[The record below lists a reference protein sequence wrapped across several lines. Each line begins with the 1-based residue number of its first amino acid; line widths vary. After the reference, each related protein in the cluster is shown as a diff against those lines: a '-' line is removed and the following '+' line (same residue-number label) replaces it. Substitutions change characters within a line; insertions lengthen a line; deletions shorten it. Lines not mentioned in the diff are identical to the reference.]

1 MRHYLEEPAETTSGD
16 TGKISPARSEY
27 FSSIVSPSETHL
39 MTHQTMNLEENELN
53 FLRAKGALLLAQ
65 SQQLTA
71 EWNRSEPGMYCFV
84 FNI

>member
-1 MRHYLEEPAETTSGD
+1 
-16 TGKISPARSEY
+16 
-27 FSSIVSPSETHL
+27 
-39 MTHQTMNLEENELN
+39 MNLEENELN